1 MTYLYL
7 RHSKGQAMS
16 QEHITLLSEQHPDR
30 VFIETDA
37 SPDALTPMLE
47 QLESGDCVVAERI
60 ADLADNSRAFLE
72 LFAALS
78 ARGADLYCVREGL
91 DTRGE
96 AGAAAKALLAAV
108 SALDTPD
115 RQAAQRAGIERAREA
130 GKYTGRRPIA
140 VDDNAFSAVVARWR
154 SGEITAKEAM
164 QELGLKPNTFYRRI
178 KAKGAEA
185 MKSTEE
191 FRAAAGQ
198 VAREIK
204 AGIGA
209 GADEIKEAAG
219 RVVAD
224 VREGKVGEKV
234 KEAAETV
241 VTAAK
246 EVKVGEKVKE
256 AAETVVTAAKEAK
269 VGEKVKEAAETVV
282 TAAKE
287 AKIGEKVKEA
297 AETVVAAVKDGK
309 VGEKVKEAAETVIT
323 AVKDGKAGEEPAD
336 GEPEAPAADE
346 PRDDEE

>member
-47 QLESGDCVVAERI
+47 QLESGDCVVAERM

-78 ARGADLYCVREGL
+78 VRGADLYCVREGL

-96 AGAAAKALLAAV
+96 AGAAAQALLVAV
-108 SALDTPD
+108 SALATPD
-115 RQAAQRAGIERAREA
+115 RPAAQRAGIERAREA

-178 KAKGAEA
+178 NERKEEA
-185 MKSTEE
+185 MKDYRKVEKE
-191 FRAAAGQ
+191 I
-198 VAREIK
+198 RE
-204 AGIGA
+204 
-209 GADEIKEAAG
+209 EIKEAT
-219 RVVAD
+219 RQSQKD
-224 VREGKVGEKV
+224 LDELKKQV
-234 KEAAETV
+234 KAE
-241 VTAAK
+241 AK
-246 EVKVGEKVKE
+246 ELKKNAEETLSLHEVKREMVKDRIRAENEYNSDMRQLKKDVE
-256 AAETVVTAAKEAK
+256 AEAKELK
-269 VGEKVKEAAETVV
+269 KL
-282 TAAKE
+282 
-287 AKIGEKVKEA
+287 IN
-297 AETVVAAVKDGK
+297 D
-309 VGEKVKEAAETVIT
+309 
-323 AVKDGKAGEEPAD
+323 
-336 GEPEAPAADE
+336 
-346 PRDDEE
+346 